1 MEYKSDVVRIGTR
14 GSNLALVQTNLVIE
28 EINRKQPELKCEIII
43 INTMGDKILDKPL
56 LEFGG
61 KGVFV
66 TEFEEALINHEID
79 LAVHSAKDMPMELA
93 DGLEIVGVLKREDPR
108 DVLISMKS
116 VSIESMESAVIGTSS
131 LRRKIQIEQLLD
143 NVKCISLRGNVNT
156 RLKKLSE
163 GQYNG
168 IILAAA
174 GIKRLGLDNV
184 AEYEYRYL
192 DFDEMVP
199 SGGQGIIAVEGRS
212 GSVVGQIFNDIS
224 NKKAAMELEVER
236 RALNLFG
243 AGCHEPIGAF
253 SEVEG
258 NEVTIR
264 IIKEVEGKIFRE
276 TGKAKTLHRLELV
289 EHLVEQMTKKSNGN

>member
-14 GSNLALVQTNLVIE
+14 GSNLALVQTNLVIK
-28 EINRKQPELKCEIII
+28 EINRIQPELKCEIII

-108 DVLISMKS
+108 DVLISMKA
-116 VSIESMESAVIGTSS
+116 VSIESMESAVIGSSS

-143 NVKCISLRGNVNT
+143 NVNCISLRGNVNT
-156 RLKKLSE
+156 RLRKLSE

-212 GSVVGQIFNDIS
+212 GSKFDQIINNIS
-224 NKKAAMELEVER
+224 NKKAAMELEIER

-243 AGCHEPIGAF
+243 AGCHEPIGVF
-253 SEVEG
+253 SEVEE

-264 IIKEVEGKIFRE
+264 IIKEVQGKIFRE
-276 TGKAKTLHRLELV
+276 TGKAETKHRLDFV
-289 EHLVEQMTKKSNGN
+289 EHLVKQMTKKSSGN